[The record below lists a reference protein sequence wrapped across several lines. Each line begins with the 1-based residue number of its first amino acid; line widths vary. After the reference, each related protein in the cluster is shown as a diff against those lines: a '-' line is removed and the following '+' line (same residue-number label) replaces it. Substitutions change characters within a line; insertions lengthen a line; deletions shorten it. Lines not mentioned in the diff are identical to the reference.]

1 MDLYPTVE
9 LPGSVAPAD
18 GNSGTGFEPGFRQV
32 SAGASESA
40 TSNGAPA
47 KAPGD
52 LGPNNERLE
61 DVKPELVHALRELVR
76 QYRQEGIV
84 ARRHEIRRIR
94 QARLFWQGL
103 QYAWWNPNDMNWHLP
118 YENRSSDDR
127 ELEEMPRYQFVTNF
141 YQGFGLSFI
150 AVLSQDV
157 PSELTDQQL
166 NNVNALN
173 QKFLGQQQQVGNT
186 LLPQYQS
193 ILNNPGLSSADKAA
207 VTGQSQGALSS
218 AFDSLQQSA
227 QNRLART
234 RNSAGFGELTDEL
247 ARQKGIAEAGQ
258 AQQNQLA
265 FTSTAFQRQ
274 MAALQGLSGLYG
286 IDSNLLGR
294 TLGIPA
300 ELLNVRSNASRNNG
314 GFFSALGSGL
324 GSTLG
329 ALPGALFLL
338 AMRPGAGSRHRLQ
351 SPAQEIR
358 CQRRR
363 HHARTARLERRRES
377 QLRHPGSLAPRPLSL
392 IFFLGAVNP

>member
-1 MDLYPTVE
+1 MDLYRTAE
-9 LPGSVAPAD
+9 TWSGTPGAIAPAD
-18 GNSGTGFEPGFRQV
+18 GNLASGV
-32 SAGASESA
+32 
-40 TSNGAPA
+40 APA
-47 KAPGD
+47 SLPNGDENRSRGVVASVVGAQHAAPLPGTAED

-118 YENRSSDDR
+118 FEQRFSDDR
-127 ELEEMPRYQFVTNF
+127 ALEEMPRYQFVTNF

-157 PSELTDQQL
+157 PSEMTDQERA
-166 NNVNALN
+166 NIDALN
-173 QKFLGQQQQVGNT
+173 QQFLGQQQQVGNL

-193 ILNNPGLSSADKAA
+193 ILNNPGLSPADKAA
-207 VTGQSQGALSS
+207 VTGQSQGALAS

-247 ARQKGIAEAGQ
+247 ARQKGIAQAGQ

-265 FTSTAFQRQ
+265 FTNTAFQRQ
-274 MAALQGLSGLYG
+274 MAALQGLSGLFG

-300 ELLNVRSNASRNNG
+300 ELLNTRANASRSNGG

-329 ALPGALFLL
+329 ALPGALF
-338 AMRPGAGSRHRLQ
+338 
-351 SPAQEIR
+351 
-358 CQRRR
+358 
-363 HHARTARLERRRES
+363 
-377 QLRHPGSLAPRPLSL
+377 
-392 IFFLGAVNP
+392 